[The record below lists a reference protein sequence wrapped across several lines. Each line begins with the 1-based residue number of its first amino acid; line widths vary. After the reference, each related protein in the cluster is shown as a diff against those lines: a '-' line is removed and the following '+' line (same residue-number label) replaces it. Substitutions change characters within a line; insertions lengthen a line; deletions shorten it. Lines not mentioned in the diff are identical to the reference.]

1 MTITNTAITNNNT
14 ATATANVLVP
24 ILAKMAVTMC
34 INPIYLTLPSHYT
47 FSDPSIFVSG
57 IVCSYAFALPV
68 ATAPNAIVFGH
79 SSMKTADMMKA
90 GFVMNLICVITLVVS
105 INSYAVPLF
114 GLDEFPDWAQAAHPN
129 ASLCFP

>member
-1 MTITNTAITNNNT
+1 M
-14 ATATANVLVP
+14 P
-24 ILAKMAVTMC
+24 ICFTH
-34 INPIYLTLPSHYT
+34 TLKTVY
-47 FSDPSIFVSG
+47 FSG